1 MASIRVEVDQ
11 EFQYKNPKRWW
22 TRSNGEIKFP
32 PMTTSATWTPIEA
45 PIGEILGRY
54 PEPLLALAHNEV
66 PAFVLRQHYNSA
78 HCRTLMQRFYQ
89 RGLLYDPHQTGA
101 GASRVDI
108 GTSFG
113 RHRADREAFHAHSAE
128 TLTLFETFFDGYDD
142 PVLSMYDVLQELAP
156 SK

>member
-1 MASIRVEVDQ
+1 
-11 EFQYKNPKRWW
+11 
-22 TRSNGEIKFP
+22 
-32 PMTTSATWTPIEA
+32 MTTSATWTPIEA
-45 PIGEILGRY
+45 PIGEIPGRY
-54 PEPLLALAHNEV
+54 PEPLLALVHNEV

-89 RGLLYDPHQTGA
+89 RGLLYDPHQTG
-101 GASRVDI
+101 
-108 GTSFG
+108 TSFG

-142 PVLSMYDVLQELAP
+142 SVLSMYDALQELAP